1 MDGDRSQT
9 SRRVT
14 VAEAA
19 EILGV
24 TVEAVRGRIKR
35 GTLEAERTPEGV
47 FVLLAADQTDDRAR
61 PADDQS
67 TDQSAYRTVGA
78 EEFIEEM
85 RDRIQDLREQLA
97 SERRANEENRRII
110 AALTQRIPEIEAPPE
125 QEATTTTGAR
135 GAPEVATE
143 QPGRVGPQTEVES
156 PQEGAEQPQRR
167 SWWREFFG
175 FD

>member
-1 MDGDRSQT
+1 VGEDRSGT

-19 EILGV
+19 EVLGV

-35 GTLEAERTPEGV
+35 GTLDAERTPEGV
-47 FVLLAADQTDDRAR
+47 FVRLVADQPTDRVR

-67 TDQSAYRTVGA
+67 TDQSPYRTVGA
-78 EEFIEEM
+78 AEFIEEM

-110 AALTQRIPEIEAPPE
+110 AALTQRIPEIEAPRE
-125 QEATTTTGAR
+125 QEATTSAP
-135 GAPEVATE
+135 GAPEAATE
-143 QPGRVGPQTEVES
+143 QPGRVGPQTEVEG
-156 PQEGAEQPQRR
+156 PREATEQPQRR